1 MSAQSQTL
9 KSKNTTFLSLQ
20 HKRLYPRYIGYKDIK
35 KLPSQLSQEFPR
47 PTFHLGEKYYPPN
60 RWLEPYFSS
69 EEESRK
75 FGAACFS
82 GFLEDTVEVEQWIV
96 IPAVASLRRLPY
108 QVPAQVEQDLFKTVT
123 DEGFHAEQALH
134 FASDLREHFRLVHA
148 EQFRTPLFI
157 RRLERQ
163 RSVEPN
169 IVYQH
174 LITVL
179 NGVVTETRISVELSK
194 FAANKFLAQPV
205 RDVCR
210 THANDEAVHASQ
222 FKALGEWLWE
232 VFDEETRYAAA
243 GFYNASTIA
252 RSLPDVERLAFFL
265 HQATGRRRGECREH
279 VYEHYT
285 EDIVLEEM
293 LFAARPTVAF
303 LRKLGVD
310 QYAPFEVAL
319 ERERERLRSELAA
332 RRRRL

>member
-1 MSAQSQTL
+1 M
-9 KSKNTTFLSLQ
+9 
-20 HKRLYPRYIGYKDIK
+20 
-35 KLPSQLSQEFPR
+35 SQEFPR
-47 PTFHLGEKYYPPN
+47 PTFQPGENYYPPN
-60 RWLEPYFSS
+60 KRLEPYFST

-75 FGAACFS
+75 FGAASFS

-108 QVPAQVEQDLFKTVT
+108 EIPTQVEQDLFKTVT
-123 DEGFHAEQALH
+123 DEGFHAEQALQ
-134 FASDLREHFRLVHA
+134 FASDLREHFGLAHA

-157 RRLERQ
+157 RRLEHQ

-169 IVYQH
+169 PVYQH

-179 NGVVTETRISVELSK
+179 NGVVTETRISIELSK

-210 THANDEAVHASQ
+210 THADDEAVHASQ

-232 VFDEETRYAAA
+232 VFDEETRHAAA

-252 RSLPDVERLAFFL
+252 RSLPDVDRLAFFL
-265 HQATGRRRGECREH
+265 HQATGRSHAKCREY

-285 EDIVLEEM
+285 EDVVLEEM
-293 LFAARPTVAF
+293 LFAAGPTVAF

-310 QYAPFEVAL
+310 KYAPFEVAL

-332 RRRRL
+332 RRRQM